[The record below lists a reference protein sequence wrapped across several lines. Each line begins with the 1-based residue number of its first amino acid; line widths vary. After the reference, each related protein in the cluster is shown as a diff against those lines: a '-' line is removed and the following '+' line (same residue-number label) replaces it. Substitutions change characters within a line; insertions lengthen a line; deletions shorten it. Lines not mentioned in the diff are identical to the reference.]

1 MVFAVVNNEKAGV
14 PGFFR
19 EKAGI
24 VCGRICVGEAAGSRD
39 VPDRHWRRI

>member
-1 MVFAVVNNEKAGV
+1 MVNKEKAGV

-24 VCGRICVGEAAGSRD
+24 VRGRMGIGEAAGGRD
-39 VPDRHWRRI
+39 VPDRYRRRI